1 MWAECVEV
9 CPVNCIQEGGNMYFI
24 DPEVCIDCGACE
36 VACPAEAIY
45 AMDEVPIEEQEFI
58 KLNKEFFSF

>member
-1 MWAECVEV
+1 
-9 CPVNCIQEGGNMYFI
+9 MYFI